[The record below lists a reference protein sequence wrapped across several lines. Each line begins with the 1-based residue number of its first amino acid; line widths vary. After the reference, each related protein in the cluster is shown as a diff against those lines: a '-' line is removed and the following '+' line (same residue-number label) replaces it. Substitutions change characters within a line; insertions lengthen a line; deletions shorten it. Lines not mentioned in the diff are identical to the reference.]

1 MRGSIMKQ
9 YTHLLFD
16 VDNTILNFDRAEE
29 VALARILQKYGPTLD
44 QERLH
49 DTYHKINRSMWQ
61 AYERGEMT
69 REDLLN
75 SRFFETFYIFDITV
89 DGEALAAEYQAMLA
103 EGHEAITG
111 AAEMLHALCDIPK
124 YVVSNGV
131 GTTQYK
137 RLEDSDMIQ
146 HFKAIYVSEDVG
158 FHKPQIEFFEHVF
171 THSPEINRETTLI
184 IGDSLTSDIQGGIN
198 AGIDTCWF
206 NFYQEENTTS
216 IVPTY
221 TITSLDALLKL
232 LPKLV

>member
-1 MRGSIMKQ
+1 MKQ

-29 VALARILQKYGPTLD
+29 VALARILEKYGPMLD

-49 DTYHKINRSMWQ
+49 TTYHKINRSMWQ
-61 AYERGEMT
+61 AFERGEMT
-69 REDLLN
+69 REALLHT
-75 SRFFETFYIFDITV
+75 RFFETFYIFDITV
-89 DGEALAAEYQAMLA
+89 DGEVLAAEYQAMLA

-111 AAEMLHALCDIPK
+111 AADVLHALGDIPK

-131 GTTQYK
+131 GSTQYK
-137 RLEDSDMIQ
+137 RLQDSDMMK
-146 HFKAIYVSEDVG
+146 HFEAIYVSEDVG

-171 THSPEINRETTLI
+171 THSPEIQPETTLI

-206 NFYQEENTTS
+206 NFHSEDNTTS
-216 IVPTY
+216 ITPTY
-221 TITSLDALLKL
+221 TIDHITDLLNL